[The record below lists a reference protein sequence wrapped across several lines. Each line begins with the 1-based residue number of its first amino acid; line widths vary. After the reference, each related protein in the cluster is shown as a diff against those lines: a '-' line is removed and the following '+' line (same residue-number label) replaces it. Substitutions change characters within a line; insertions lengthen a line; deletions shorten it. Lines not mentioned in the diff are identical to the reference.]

1 MDLRPINPYYRMAQ
15 PVTWSLRTLAVAD
28 ENYSY
33 PYTWIEPVTDRTQK
47 DVLYAQQLKSL
58 SWEDMTTEQQEE
70 YLSGL
75 KGCMNYTDFLR
86 IENNIQIL
94 LDVLEIDS
102 ASYVENVPEFLQESY
117 FADMRNNVA
126 AIREGYCVH
135 DDTPQVPELPYNTWE
150 KYNAIEQIL
159 ADVYE
164 VISAQFHYYAGEEIY
179 AGEETGLLL

>member
-1 MDLRPINPYYRMAQ
+1 MDLRPINPYYRMEQ
-15 PVTWSLRTLAVAD
+15 PVTWSLRNRSIVAGT
-28 ENYSY
+28 YSY
-33 PYTWIEPVTDRTQK
+33 PYTWIEPVTDRTQEN
-47 DVLYAQQLKSL
+47 VLYAKQIKSL
-58 SWEDMTTEQQEE
+58 SWEDMNTEQQEE
-70 YLSGL
+70 YLRGL

-102 ASYVENVPEFLQESY
+102 ASYVESVPEFLQESY
-117 FADMRNNVA
+117 FEDMRNNMT
-126 AIREGYCVH
+126 AIRQGYCVH
-135 DDTPQVPELPYNTWE
+135 DDTPWVPELPYNTWE

-164 VISAQFHYYAGEEIY
+164 VVSAQFHYYAGNEIY